1 VADPAPARLDD
12 PSAPLNDFGGA
23 ASTTWR
29 RSFDSAPAA
38 AVADL
43 GGAPGPPSL
52 CVHVCVCLYVCT
64 VAHSSFPSSGGGK
77 SRWWWCAVGVACCGG
92 GVVAHVPSLC
102 VCVCGVQL
110 WWRAAVVV
118 LGCRCWWQGQ
128 RRWCWVVAGGRAGNG
143 GVGWWMVG
151 ARGRRAGCFFCFIK
165 ISSLRAGWASRRM
178 PTIRGGAKRGR
189 AGAWPLELPYPFLY
203 DPMYELFLLFF
214 LIHRDHYH

>member
-77 SRWWWCAVGVACCGG
+77 SRWWWCAVGVACYGG

-102 VCVCGVQL
+102 VCVWC
-110 WWRAAVVV
+110 AAVVACSGGGVRVSVLVAGAAAVV
-118 LGCRCWWQGQ
+118 LGGDWW
-128 RRWCWVVAGGRAGNG
+128 
-143 GVGWWMVG
+143 
-151 ARGRRAGCFFCFIK
+151 
-165 ISSLRAGWASRRM
+165 
-178 PTIRGGAKRGR
+178 
-189 AGAWPLELPYPFLY
+189 
-203 DPMYELFLLFF
+203 
-214 LIHRDHYH
+214 